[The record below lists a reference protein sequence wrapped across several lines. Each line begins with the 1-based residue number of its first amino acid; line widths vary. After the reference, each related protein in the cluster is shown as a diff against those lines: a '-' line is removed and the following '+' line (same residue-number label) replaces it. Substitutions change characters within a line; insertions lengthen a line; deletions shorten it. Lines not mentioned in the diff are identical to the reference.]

1 MENIIENKHK
11 DKSKREQK
19 VLSCVK
25 MRLNIFLALN
35 ACVIYNISKD
45 YVLLIL
51 YIIAC
56 IGLKRIQIK
65 LNYDNEHMKPLT
77 LQRKIIYSTPTI
89 LYELVLC
96 GMLLQFNNIYVG
108 IVSFTL
114 THLTYLISMYFSN
127 KHKTENK

>member
-1 MENIIENKHK
+1 MENIIDNKIK
-11 DKSKREQK
+11 DKPKREQK
-19 VLSCVK
+19 LFSHVK
-25 MRLNIFLALN
+25 IRLNIFLALN
-35 ACVIYNISKD
+35 ACVIYNISKN

-77 LQRKIIYSTPTI
+77 LQRKIIYCTPTI

-96 GMLLQFNNIYVG
+96 GMLLQFNNIHIG